1 MVFYVGIDPGS
12 TGAMAILGPCGA
24 DTIDFTDPSFFDRLN
39 DREGQV
45 HCMVEKVHAMP
56 KQGVTSVFTFGTAY
70 GKALGMLIALKVPY
84 TLVTPQKWQ
93 KVFGISGRK
102 GCTKKQSLER
112 ARALFPGLAASH
124 LARVKDHNRADAL
137 LIAEY
142 CRREM
147 SQFEQKE
154 EIDLSFMS

>member
-1 MVFYVGIDPGS
+1 MYYVGIDPGN
-12 TGAMAILGPCGA
+12 TGAMAVLTPHTA
-24 DTIDFTDPSFFDRLN
+24 RVIDFTDPSFFDKLKN
-39 DREGQV
+39 SAEYA

-70 GKALGMLIALKVPY
+70 GKALGMLIVLKVPY

-124 LARVKDHNRADAL
+124 LARKKDHNRADAL